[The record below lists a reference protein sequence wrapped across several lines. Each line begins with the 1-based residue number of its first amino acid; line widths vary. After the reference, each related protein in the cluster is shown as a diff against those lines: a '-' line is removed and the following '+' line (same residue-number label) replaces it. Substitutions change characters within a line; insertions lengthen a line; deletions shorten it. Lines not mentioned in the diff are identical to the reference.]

1 MGPGDLVVPTVPAGA
16 RSGLT
21 IGSMTALELR
31 VLLDGEPD
39 ERGDASVK
47 EEPHGGGRSQPELRC
62 RGAPVGALR
71 CWWTGRPEWRTL
83 PGAAI
88 HRETGV
94 VTCPST
100 S

>member
-1 MGPGDLVVPTVPAGA
+1 MVPTVPAGA

-21 IGSMTALELR
+21 IGSMTAPELR
-31 VLLDGEPD
+31 VLLDGEPE

-47 EEPHGGGRSQPELRC
+47 EKPHGGGGSHPELWC
-62 RGAPVGALR
+62 RGAPVSALM
-71 CWWTGRPEWRTL
+71 CWWTGRLEWHRL
-83 PGAAI
+83 AGAATCS
-88 HRETGV
+88 ETEV

>member
-21 IGSMTALELR
+21 VGS
-31 VLLDGEPD
+31 
-39 ERGDASVK
+39 
-47 EEPHGGGRSQPELRC
+47 HPELC
-62 RGAPVGALR
+62 RGAPVSAPMCR
-71 CWWTGRPEWRTL
+71 WTGRPEWRTL
-83 PGAAI
+83 PGAAT
-88 HRETGV
+88 HRETEV